1 MEAMSRIEDLEIR
14 EQILTVR
21 ETGLVNMFD
30 VKGVREIAEALDLT
44 ELVEYLDSGADGYAS
59 FILYGK

>member
-1 MEAMSRIEDLEIR
+1 MEGMSRIEDLKIR
-14 EQILTVR
+14 EQILAVR

-44 ELVEYLDSGADGYAS
+44 EFVEYLDSGADGYAG

>member
-1 MEAMSRIEDLEIR
+1 MDEVIR

-21 ETGLVNMFD
+21 DTGLVNMFD
-30 VKGVREIAEALDLT
+30 VRGVREIAKALDLN
-44 ELVEYLDSGADGYAS
+44 ELVEYLDSGADGYVS